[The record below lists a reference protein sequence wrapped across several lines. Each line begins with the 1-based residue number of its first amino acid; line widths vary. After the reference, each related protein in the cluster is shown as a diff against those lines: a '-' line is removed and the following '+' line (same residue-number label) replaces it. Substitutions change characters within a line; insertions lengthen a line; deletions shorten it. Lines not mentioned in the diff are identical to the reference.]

1 MNINDQFGI
10 VEPGIYRCSSSSL
23 QWPPHPYI
31 KFKTVL
37 LLSPELSKNQ
47 AQIFN
52 DRQVNLVRE
61 EIDPHRSTYLDTYRR
76 HI

>member
-1 MNINDQFGI
+1 MNINDQFGV

-47 AQIFN
+47 AQTFN

-61 EIDPHRSTYLDTYRR
+61 
-76 HI
+76 